1 MKVRI
6 RNARPL
12 LLTAAVIFAARGSL
26 TAGEAPATTSPETP
40 PTAADLQYFEQKIR
54 PVLVANC
61 YECHFG
67 AKPKGKL
74 SIDTRDGIRR
84 GGETGPAVVPGNV
97 KESLLLQAVRHEGL
111 EMPPDK
117 PRLPDNVIADL
128 ERWIASGA
136 ADPRDGKPLEKSSTA
151 MTLEQAKS
159 HWAFQPIRS
168 PPLPDVKDTA
178 RPRNDID
185 RFILAQLE
193 EAGLQPSP
201 PADPRTLVR
210 RAYFDLIGLPPPY
223 QAVEK
228 FAADPRPEAFAQIVD
243 DLLARPEYGQRW
255 ARHWLDVARYAD
267 TIEQSVDAERR
278 IPFAHTYRDYVIDA
292 LNADKPFD
300 RFIIEQ
306 IAADRLPSEEK
317 PDLRALGFLTVGRR
331 YLGNAEAPSLVV
343 DDRIDVVTRGFLG
356 LTVSCAAATIT
367 SSMRSQRPTTT
378 RCSASSAASKNRWTC
393 RRCRG
398 NLPLP

>member
-1 MKVRI
+1 
-6 RNARPL
+6 
-12 LLTAAVIFAARGSL
+12 
-26 TAGEAPATTSPETP
+26 
-40 PTAADLQYFEQKIR
+40 
-54 PVLVANC
+54 
-61 YECHFG
+61 
-67 AKPKGKL
+67 
-74 SIDTRDGIRR
+74 
-84 GGETGPAVVPGNV
+84 
-97 KESLLLQAVRHEGL
+97 
-111 EMPPDK
+111 
-117 PRLPDNVIADL
+117 
-128 ERWIASGA
+128 
-136 ADPRDGKPLEKSSTA
+136 

-185 RFILAQLE
+185 RFILARLE

-243 DLLARPEYGQRW
+243 DLLARPEYGQRR